1 MKEAGLVGECASSV
15 SKGDVITYVQEKV
28 PPSINSGLTT
38 TSTTMGNDYYV
49 LGVPVNGFNFGGP
62 TSFSSSAPSSSGSS
76 VTTTSTGTSLPSS
89 TKSSAAGN
97 GGLSTGA
104 KAGIGVAAAVAGIA
118 IIIFAFLLFKHL
130 RKRQGAEGN
139 NNGGE
144 EKGPGDTVHELHD
157 TNRPY
162 EIGSPGAGPPELAG

>member
-15 SKGDVITYVQEKV
+15 SKGNVITYVQEKV

-76 VTTTSTGTSLPSS
+76 VTATSTGTSLPSP
-89 TKSSAAGN
+89 TKAQQRVMAVCRRVQKLGLESPLLLRVSPLSFSHFYYSS
-97 GGLSTGA
+97 
-104 KAGIGVAAAVAGIA
+104 I
-118 IIIFAFLLFKHL
+118 
-130 RKRQGAEGN
+130 
-139 NNGGE
+139 
-144 EKGPGDTVHELHD
+144 
-157 TNRPY
+157 
-162 EIGSPGAGPPELAG
+162 